1 MSFNIEVESGKSVR
15 LPTAGKYCDRDIV
28 VTATGGGESGSYDQ
42 GYADGKQ
49 AEYDR
54 FWDAFQQNGKRTIYH
69 YAFGRWVDECYNPKY
84 PVCPEHAGEM
94 FASSGITDIY
104 KNGTVTVDF
113 SKAYAMSATF
123 QNANKLK
130 QLGIIDMR
138 KVTSNTYYTFASN
151 SLEKIEKI
159 ILTDNGQP
167 KLYVQTFQSMSKLA
181 DIAFEGTI
189 FDTVSFANSPLL
201 TNASVQN
208 IIDHLKDLTG
218 ATAQTITL
226 HADVGAKLT
235 DTQKAT
241 ISAKNWNVSY

>member
-1 MSFNIEVESGKSVR
+1 MKFDVTFQEVEKQLVIDFGVMAKADTV
-15 LPTAGKYCDRDIV
+15 GYEQ
-28 VTATGGGESGSYDQ
+28 GYDK
-42 GYADGKQ
+42 GYADGQQ

-54 FWDAFQQNGKRTIYH
+54 FWDAFQKNGKRTMYH
-69 YAFGRWVDECYNPKY
+69 YAFARWVDECYNPKY

-94 FASSGITDIY
+94 FANSEITDIY
-104 KNGTVTVDF
+104 KNGAVAVDF
-113 SKAYAMSATF
+113 SNTYAMSATF

-130 QLGIIDMR
+130 ALGIIDMR

-167 KLYVQTFQSMSKLA
+167 KLYTQTFQFMYKLA
-181 DIAFEGTI
+181 VIAFEGTI
-189 FDTVSFANSPLL
+189 FDTVSFADSPLL

-208 IIDHLKDLTG
+208 IIDHLKDLTS
-218 ATAQTITL
+218 ATAQTLTL
-226 HADVGAKLT
+226 HATVGAKLT
-235 DTQKAT
+235 DAQKTA